1 MNRDQITQQ
10 LRAALEHEP
19 RVNVHRDRVQIGF
32 ADGVATLEGE
42 VADVAAKRLTLEHAA
57 ALPAVTG
64 IVDRLRVRPSE
75 PMGDGAIADHLE
87 QAIAADTAFAEC
99 VIRRRVRGVTS
110 IVRGV
115 PAEDRGWWIEI
126 DVDDGVVTLDGEV
139 ASLSHKRLAG
149 VLAWCVPGSRDVVN
163 GLGVEP
169 DEMDGDG
176 EVLDALRIV
185 LEKDP
190 FVDATRISASCE
202 NYVITLRG
210 SAANKIGKQAAEA
223 DAWALF
229 GVDRVVNRIELIPG
243 S

>member
-1 MNRDQITQQ
+1 MNQDQITQQ

-19 RVNVHRDRVQIGF
+19 RVNVHRDRVRIRF
-32 ADGVATLEGE
+32 ADGVA
-42 VADVAAKRLTLEHAA
+42 
-57 ALPAVTG
+57 
-64 IVDRLRVRPSE
+64 
-75 PMGDGAIADHLE
+75 
-87 QAIAADTAFAEC
+87 
-99 VIRRRVRGVTS
+99 
-110 IVRGV
+110 
-115 PAEDRGWWIEI
+115 
-126 DVDDGVVTLDGEV
+126 TLDGEV

-149 VLAWCVPGSRDVVN
+149 VLAWWVPGSRDVVN

-210 SAANKIGKQAAEA
+210 SAANKVGKQAAEA

-229 GVDRVVNRIELIPG
+229 GVDRVVNRIELLPG